1 MELKNNHKNFVLL
14 PIVANGI
21 FAETLDLLC
30 GKCFNMDKRNLAFQI
45 LITVSVL
52 DLCV

>member
-1 MELKNNHKNFVLL
+1 
-14 PIVANGI
+14 
-21 FAETLDLLC
+21 
-30 GKCFNMDKRNLAFQI
+30 MDKRNLAFQI